1 MNRRKFVMR
10 VGQVVV
16 AVSVVLTCSLSEGQQ
31 SVAVLIAY
39 HSATGNTE
47 KMTQGVAE
55 GAKAVAGT
63 SVILKRVAE
72 VAGSDLT
79 PTDALIVGSPVY
91 FGNMSGEVKTF
102 FDNWGLTSKFDLF
115 RERKMRNKIGA
126 AFATGG
132 GISNGKEVTLLSI
145 LAAMLV
151 NQMIVVGGGG
161 AFGASA
167 TTGPDSPGI
176 DDKEMAEA
184 RDLGKRV
191 RKSQLWLSEGQASEA
206 RDLAALAFMRDELLK
221 RGTPATSLRAYEKWN
236 GYPPSRRLAHCSGV

>member
-1 MNRRKFVMR
+1 
-10 VGQVVV
+10 
-16 AVSVVLTCSLSEGQQ
+16 
-31 SVAVLIAY
+31 
-39 HSATGNTE
+39 
-47 KMTQGVAE
+47 
-55 GAKAVAGT
+55 
-63 SVILKRVAE
+63 
-72 VAGSDLT
+72 
-79 PTDALIVGSPVY
+79 
-91 FGNMSGEVKTF
+91 MSGEVKTF

-184 RDLGKRV
+184 RELGKRIAEV
-191 RKSQLWLSEGQASEA
+191 
-206 RDLAALAFMRDELLK
+206 AALFK
-221 RGTPATSLRAYEKWN
+221 RGSNR
-236 GYPPSRRLAHCSGV
+236 